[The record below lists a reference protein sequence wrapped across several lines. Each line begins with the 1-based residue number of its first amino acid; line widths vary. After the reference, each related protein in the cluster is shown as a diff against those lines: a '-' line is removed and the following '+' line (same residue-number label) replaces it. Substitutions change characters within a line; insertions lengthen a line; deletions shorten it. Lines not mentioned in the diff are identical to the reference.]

1 MCGQSLCK
9 SASKNTSAS
18 PTGVLTLLPKSVCP
32 RAGGNEHLW
41 EVVLLGIRCEHIC
54 ECWHESVC
62 VPVCYVHMFAP
73 VPENQPALVW
83 ELGCLLLCVSPWVCP
98 Q

>member
-18 PTGVLTLLPKSVCP
+18 PTGVLTLLPESVCP

-41 EVVLLGIRCEHIC
+41 EVVLLGIRCERT
-54 ECWHESVC
+54 SVC
-62 VPVCYVHMFAP
+62 AGMKVCVCLYVMSICLRLCLKTS
-73 VPENQPALVW
+73 QP
-83 ELGCLLLCVSPWVCP
+83 
-98 Q
+98 